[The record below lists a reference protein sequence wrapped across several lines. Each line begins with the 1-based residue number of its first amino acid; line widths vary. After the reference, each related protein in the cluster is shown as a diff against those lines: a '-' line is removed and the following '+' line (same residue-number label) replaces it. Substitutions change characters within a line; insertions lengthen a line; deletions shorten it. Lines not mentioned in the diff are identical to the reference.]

1 MAALEE
7 ALGKDWPEIFTTD
20 QGSQFTNEA
29 FTGLLFDPGIQV
41 SVDGKGRYRDNIFVE
56 RLWWSVKY
64 AEAYLKANQTVA
76 EARAGIVLTWSS
88 TTRRGLNRTW
98 ATARQLKCTSKG
110 TCEIGA

>member
-1 MAALEE
+1 M
-7 ALGKDWPEIFTTD
+7 
-20 QGSQFTNEA
+20 A
-29 FTGLLFDPGIQV
+29 FTGLLLQQGIQV
-41 SVDGKGRYRDNIFVE
+41 SVDGKGRCRDNIFVE

-64 AEAYLKANQTVA
+64 AEVYLKANQTVA

-98 ATARQLKCTSKG
+98 ATARHLKCTSKG

>member
-1 MAALEE
+1 MRFPHATRL
-7 ALGKDWPEIFTTD
+7 
-20 QGSQFTNEA
+20 
-29 FTGLLFDPGIQV
+29 
-41 SVDGKGRYRDNIFVE
+41 FVE
-56 RLWWSVKY
+56 RLLWSVKY

-76 EARAGIVLTWSS
+76 EAPARIVLTRSS